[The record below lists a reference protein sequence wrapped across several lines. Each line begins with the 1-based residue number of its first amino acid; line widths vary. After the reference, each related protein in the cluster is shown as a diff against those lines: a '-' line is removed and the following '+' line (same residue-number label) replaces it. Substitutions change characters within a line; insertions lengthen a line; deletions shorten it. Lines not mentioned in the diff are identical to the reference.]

1 MRLSYT
7 LPLAAAVATLGTALL
22 GAQQTPPALL
32 GAWQADTPLPT
43 GVVQTFQF
51 DNAGHFTLVMSVG
64 LDGKYALAGD
74 RLVETVVLPGTA
86 VPRTDTSTIHIAAD
100 SLVVTGSNGSTHTLR
115 RVGPAVAGGA
125 PIVGDWSIS
134 VPNGASARY
143 HFDSNG
149 SVNVQ
154 ARVAEEHGT
163 YTLRAD
169 TLQLSSDRTFQVPAT
184 ALVAVRNGT
193 LTLTPPNGHGAR
205 TFHRV
210 TSR

>member
-1 MRLSYT
+1 MHSSLA
-7 LPLAAAVATLGTALL
+7 LPLAAVAMLGTALP
-22 GAQQTPPALL
+22 GAQQTPPAIL

-43 GVVQTFQF
+43 GVVQTFEF

-64 LDGKYALAGD
+64 LDGKYAIAGD

-86 VPRTDTSTIHIAAD
+86 APRTDTSTVRVAAD
-100 SLVVTGSNGSTHTLR
+100 SLVVTGGNGSTHTLHR
-115 RVGPAVAGGA
+115 IGPAAAGAA

-143 HFDSNG
+143 HFG
-149 SVNVQ
+149 SDGTVNVQ

-163 YTLRAD
+163 YTLRGD

-193 LTLTPPNGHGAR
+193 LTLTPPSGRGAR
-205 TFHRV
+205 TFHHV
-210 TSR
+210 ASR